1 MDKKAIKKAVVFYAT
16 AFCSECLFL
25 ISIAQDG
32 QGFAL

>member
-16 AFCSECLFL
+16 AFCSECLSL
-25 ISIAQDG
+25 IFIAQDG